1 MPTTVVT
8 TTIITMTET
17 PTTATLPLLR
27 LLQLASPTLPVGA
40 YAYSGGLESAI
51 AAGWVSD
58 ASQARDWI
66 GGVLEHNLCGLDV
79 PVLQRMYRAWQQDD
93 VEAVRSWSRFLA
105 ASRESAELL
114 AEDRQMGQALARLL
128 VSLDIESAH
137 DWVSGRHSNWV
148 AMFSLA
154 AVRWGIAEREAQL
167 GYLWSWCENQ
177 VAAAVKL
184 VPLGQTA
191 GQQIL
196 AWCGE
201 RIPMRIDGCSDLQ
214 DEEIGQLAPA
224 LAIGS
229 ARHEQQYS
237 RLFRS

>member
-1 MPTTVVT
+1 
-8 TTIITMTET
+8 MTE
-17 PTTATLPLLR
+17 AQFSASLPLLR
-27 LLQLASPTLPVGA
+27 LMQLVSPTLPVGA

-51 AAGWVSD
+51 AAGWVSN
-58 ASQARDWI
+58 AEQAGDWI
-66 GGVLEHNLCGLDV
+66 DGVLEHNLCGLDV
-79 PVLQRMYRAWQQDD
+79 PVLQRMYRAWRQDD
-93 VEAVRSWSRFLA
+93 VEAVRSWSCFLA
-105 ASRESAELL
+105 ASRESSELL

-128 VSLDIESAH
+128 VSLDIEAAG
-137 DWVSGRHSNWV
+137 DWVNGKHCNWV

-196 AWCGE
+196 AGCAE
-201 RIPMRIDGCSDLQ
+201 RLPMRVDGCHDIQ
-214 DEEIGQLAPA
+214 DEDIGQLAPA

-229 ARHEQQYS
+229 ALHEQQYS

>member
-1 MPTTVVT
+1 M
-8 TTIITMTET
+8 
-17 PTTATLPLLR
+17 
-27 LLQLASPTLPVGA
+27 QLVSPTLPVGA
-40 YAYSGGLESAI
+40 YAYSGGLEAAI

-58 ASQARDWI
+58 AAQARDWI

-128 VSLDIESAH
+128 VSMDIESAH
-137 DWVSGRHSNWV
+137 DWINGRHSSWV

-154 AVRWGIAEREAQL
+154 AVRWGIAERDAQL

-201 RIPMRIDGCSDLQ
+201 RIPVRVDGSRDLQ

-229 ARHEQQYS
+229 AQHEQQYS

>member
-1 MPTTVVT
+1 
-8 TTIITMTET
+8 MTEM
-17 PTTATLPLLR
+17 PSISVLR
-27 LLQLASPTLPVGA
+27 LLQLVSPTLPVGA
-40 YAYSGGLESAI
+40 YAYSGGLESAV
-51 AAGWVSD
+51 AAGWVSN
-58 ASQARDWI
+58 AEQTCGWI
-66 GGVLEHNLCGLDV
+66 DGVLEYNLCGLDV
-79 PVLQRMYRAWQQDD
+79 PVLQRMYHAWQQDD
-93 VEAVRSWSRFLA
+93 AETVRSWSRFLA

-128 VSLDIESAH
+128 VSMDIEAAR
-137 DWVSGRHSNWV
+137 DWVSGTHSSWV
-148 AMFSLA
+148 AMFALA
-154 AVRWGIAEREAQL
+154 SVHWGIAERDAQL

-201 RIPMRIDGCSDLQ
+201 RIPMRIERCHTLHDD
-214 DEEIGQLAPA
+214 DIGQLAPA
-224 LAIGS
+224 LAIIS
-229 ARHEQQYS
+229 AQHEQQYS

>member
-1 MPTTVVT
+1 MVV
-8 TTIITMTET
+8 ISMTE
-17 PTTATLPLLR
+17 ASSIPLLR
-27 LLQLASPTLPVGA
+27 LLQLVSPTLPVGA
-40 YAYSGGLESAI
+40 YAYSGGLESAV

-58 ASQARDWI
+58 AAQARDWI
-66 GGVLEHNLCGLDV
+66 DGVLEHNLCGLDV
-79 PVLQRMYRAWQQDD
+79 PVLQRMYHAWQQDD
-93 VEAVRSWSRFLA
+93 VETVRSWSRFLA

-128 VSLDIESAH
+128 VSMDIEVARG
-137 DWVSGRHSNWV
+137 WVSGAHCSWV
-148 AMFSLA
+148 AMFALA

-201 RIPMRIDGCSDLQ
+201 RIPARIDSCCSIND
-214 DEEIGQLAPA
+214 DDIGQLAPA
-224 LAIGS
+224 LAIIS
-229 ARHEQQYS
+229 AQHEQQYS

>member
-1 MPTTVVT
+1 MPIIAA
-8 TTIITMTET
+8 TTIRMTEASSI
-17 PTTATLPLLR
+17 PVLR
-27 LLQLASPTLPVGA
+27 LLQLVSPTLPVGA
-40 YAYSGGLESAI
+40 YAYSGGLESAV
-51 AAGWVSD
+51 AAGWVHD
-58 ASQARDWI
+58 AVQARDWI
-66 GGVLEHNLCGLDV
+66 DGVLEHNVCRLDV
-79 PVLQRMYRAWQQDD
+79 PVLQRMYHAWQQNDIE
-93 VEAVRSWSRFLA
+93 VVRTWSRFLA

-128 VSLDIESAH
+128 VSMDIDAAR
-137 DWVSGRHSNWV
+137 DWVSGTHCSWV
-148 AMFSLA
+148 AMFALA
-154 AVRWGIAEREAQL
+154 AVRWNIPERDAQL

-201 RIPMRIDGCSDLQ
+201 RIPMRVDDCGAIQ
-214 DEEIGQLAPA
+214 DDDIGQLAPA
-224 LAIGS
+224 LAIIS
-229 ARHEQQYS
+229 AQHEQQYS